1 MLKTF
6 LLGILLGAL
15 AAAGVLYAFPVVD
28 QSREVSIVSVAP
40 NGGNHETFV
49 IKIPQDRVMVG
60 APGYGAG
67 VPVGVEWPDEDA
79 LAGITTE
86 MFKLRNTRNAV
97 IGVAARTIANDGN
110 ADVTQWVMHLP
121 ARGTLFVDMDGKPL
135 NGGPRVGRFRAGTR
149 EFGDLTGAMAERW
162 VDAPDDA
169 EGEGRIELLA
179 TYISIA
185 DSEYQPNTEPAE

>member
-1 MLKTF
+1 
-6 LLGILLGAL
+6 
-15 AAAGVLYAFPVVD
+15 
-28 QSREVSIVSVAP
+28 
-40 NGGNHETFV
+40 
-49 IKIPQDRVMVG
+49 MVG